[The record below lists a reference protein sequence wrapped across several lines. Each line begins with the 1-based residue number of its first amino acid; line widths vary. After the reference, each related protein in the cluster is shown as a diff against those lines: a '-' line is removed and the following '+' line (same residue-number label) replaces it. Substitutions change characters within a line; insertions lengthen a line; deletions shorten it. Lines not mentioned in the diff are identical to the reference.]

1 MRKHITYI
9 SPSILP
15 SRAANSIHVINQCN
29 ALAKEAISLDL
40 FVATTLTKLSNE
52 DIRLHYGIDLHPN
65 INLIPIHL
73 KFNFAVQVQIAV
85 FFILHYL
92 YHFGPTKITISRNFY
107 ASFFLTLLGR
117 SHIYECHGIERS
129 KLKSLLQIIIIKRN
143 IAIAIS
149 QKLADILQG
158 QSKFANKI
166 HVLHDAAS
174 EIDTVDVSSYIEN
187 TNRFN
192 VGYFGHLYQGRGIGI
207 IYRLAEI
214 FPELD
219 FYVVGGNEK
228 QINALRN
235 KSQLQNFKVIGFV
248 TNIEARSLMRGL
260 DLLLMPYQ
268 RRVSIGVVGSDT
280 SAWMSPLK
288 MFEYMSS
295 GKPIISSKLPVIEE
309 VLIDNYNALLVAPDD
324 LQMWRDAVLRIIKDA
339 TLRKNLSKNA
349 RNDFMTKYTWE
360 VRARK
365 ILNHVD

>member
-29 ALAKEAISLDL
+29 ALAKEAICLDL
-40 FVATTLTKLSNE
+40 FFATTLSDFSNE
-52 DIRLHYGIDLHPN
+52 DIRFHYGIDLRPN

-73 KFNFAVQVQIAV
+73 KFNLAVQVQIAV
-85 FFILHYL
+85 FFIFHYL
-92 YHFGPTKITISRNFY
+92 YHFRPTKLTISRNFY
-107 ASFFLTLLGR
+107 ASFILTVVGR
-117 SHIYECHGIERS
+117 SHIYESHGVERS
-129 KLKSLLQIIIIKRN
+129 KFKNLLQIFIIKRN
-143 IAIAIS
+143 ITIAIS
-149 QKLADILQG
+149 QKLADMLQE
-158 QSKFANKI
+158 QSKCENKI
-166 HVLHDAAS
+166 YVLHDAAS

-187 TNRFN
+187 TNRFK
-192 VGYFGHLYQGRGIGI
+192 VGYFGHLYQGRGIEI

-219 FYVVGGNEK
+219 FYVVGGNEE
-228 QINALRN
+228 QINDLRN
-235 KSQLQNFKVIGFV
+235 KSQLQNFKVIGFI
-248 TNIEARSLMRGL
+248 TNMEARSLMRGL

-268 RRVSIGVVGSDT
+268 RTVSIGLVGSDT

-309 VLIDNYNALLVAPDD
+309 VLINNYNALLVAPED
-324 LQMWRDAVLRIIKDA
+324 LEMWRDAVLRIIKDE

-349 RNDFMTKYTWE
+349 RNDFIAKYTWE
-360 VRARK
+360 ARARE
-365 ILNHVD
+365 ILNHVA